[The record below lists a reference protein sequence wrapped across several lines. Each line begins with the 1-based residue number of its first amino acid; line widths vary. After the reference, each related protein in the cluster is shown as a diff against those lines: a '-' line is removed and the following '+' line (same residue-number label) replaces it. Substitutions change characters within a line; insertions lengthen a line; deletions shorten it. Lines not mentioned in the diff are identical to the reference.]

1 MDFPDG
7 TGTRRAR
14 RGCWGA
20 GAPSS
25 TSRAF
30 LFGNCTI
37 LTGLPA
43 YAEAEADTRGT
54 CRGID
59 TDRFRALRRGALS

>member
-1 MDFPDG
+1 MALALAGGIEVVGEPAHL
-7 TGTRRAR
+7 RAILVL
-14 RGCWGA
+14 
-20 GAPSS
+20 S
-25 TSRAF
+25 F
-30 LFGNCTI
+30 FGNCTI